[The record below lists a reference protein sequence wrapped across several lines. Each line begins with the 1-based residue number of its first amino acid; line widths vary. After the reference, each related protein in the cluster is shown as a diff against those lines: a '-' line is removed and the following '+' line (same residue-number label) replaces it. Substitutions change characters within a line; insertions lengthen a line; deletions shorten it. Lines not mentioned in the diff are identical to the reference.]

1 MKLNTRTSQL
11 QTIFYKASVYILTFG
26 ILLSPFLITSHIAN
40 AAGEGLVPFV
50 PTKCYDAPKKD
61 NVTGVVSVTC
71 GWPELMELGRNIIKN
86 AIYLA
91 FMAAIIS
98 TVYAGYLFM
107 TSGGDEG
114 NRKKGKE
121 ILWKVVQGIFFTLVA
136 WLLVATILKFL
147 GVNQAYSLLS

>member
-1 MKLNTRTSQL
+1 MKRNTRTSLL
-11 QTIFYKASVYILTFG
+11 QTICYKTSVYILTFG
-26 ILLSPFLITSHIAN
+26 MLLSPFLITSQIAN
-40 AAGEGLVPFV
+40 AAGGGLVPFV
-50 PTKCYDAPKKD
+50 PSECYGRPTQSGDG
-61 NVTGVVSVTC
+61 TVSVNC
-71 GWPELMELGRNIIKN
+71 GWPQFVQLGRNVIQN

-98 TVYAGYLFM
+98 IVYAGYLFM

-147 GVNQAYSLLS
+147 GVNKAYSLLS